1 MKRRFV
7 AGALLAILTILGA
20 LDLLEDTGL
29 IQYSTN
35 EMDRSVEDVLDN
47 YGEAIRAADNVSHSS
62 SNLSLHGSC
71 SFGLIVPDLVCRSP
85 GHRFKRKHS
94 VDFANSSFSPF
105 TYSQVFLV

>member
-7 AGALLAILTILGA
+7 AGALLAILTVLGA

-47 YGEAIRAADNVSHSS
+47 YGEAIRAAENVSHSS
-62 SNLSLHGSC
+62 SNLSILGSY
-71 SFGLIVPDLVCRSP
+71 SLGPVFADLTFRNP
-85 GHRFKRKHS
+85 GYSFKRKHT
-94 VDFANSSFSPF
+94 VDFAKSSFSPF
-105 TYSQVFLV
+105 TYSQVFRV